1 MELVCDECNQ
11 LINSRPLKCMICGKE
26 LWCSRE
32 CKKKGSRFHRGV
44 CYIEQPS
51 HQIVQRQPDV
61 HRQSETNIRLGL
73 LRSATDISSSIP
85 PSNKNRSLGPTKRRP
100 RIRSIYDIR
109 DTNFHP
115 IYSILEFVVLQYLCD
130 YTLINKIR
138 TIGLYTWNSY
148 SSWDVYHII
157 YTSYLSRNHT
167 VNIRQRHLVKAF
179 NQKKYKLFNAK
190 ICCSGFG
197 VWWSGGDDI

>member
-1 MELVCDECNQ
+1 MELVCDECKQ
-11 LINSRPLKCMICGKE
+11 SIISIPLKCMICGKE
-26 LWCSRE
+26 VWCSRE
-32 CKKKGSRFHRGV
+32 CKKKGLRFHRGV

-61 HRQSETNIRLGL
+61 QRQSETNIRLGL

-85 PSNKNRSLGPTKRRP
+85 PSNENRSLGPRP
-100 RIRSIYDIR
+100 RIRSIYDIP

-157 YTSYLSRNHT
+157 YTSYLNRNHT
-167 VNIRQRHLVKAF
+167 VNIRQLHLVKAF
-179 NQKKYKLFNAK
+179 NQTQHKLPNAK
-190 ICCSGFG
+190 ICCSGYG
-197 VWWSGGDDI
+197 IWYSKDDI